1 MLRNLNRKSSF
12 QTKSSEIQMENLYQ
26 ISQINFISIQLPL
39 QKLSNFQFSTILP
52 WKTNNQKQNAHHNE
66 LSNYP
71 NFSPNHSPPQIARFK
86 STTRLKAHTKNDTIL
101 RIFLACNNG
110 QSPNANGGKARLH
123 LHNCRWKNCTL
134 FRLNF
139 PRSRRQISSNY
150 KLALNRGIGERIRA
164 SFGWMWLKRPTT
176 ME

>member
-12 QTKSSEIQMENLYQ
+12 QTKSSEIQIENLYQ

-71 NFSPNHSPPQIARFK
+71 NFPWTIPHHKLHDSEAPHDLKHTQK
-86 STTRLKAHTKNDTIL
+86 TTPSFEFSSHATM
-101 RIFLACNNG
+101 A
-110 QSPNANGGKARLH
+110 KARTRMAEKRGCICIIAAGKTAH
-123 LHNCRWKNCTL
+123 FSAWI
-134 FRLNF
+134 
-139 PRSRRQISSNY
+139 SRALAGKYHQIINSH
-150 KLALNRGIGERIRA
+150 
-164 SFGWMWLKRPTT
+164 
-176 ME
+176 